1 MFETLTKGFRSA
13 KQRFQGVAEL
23 DEATVD
29 EALKDVRTALL
40 EADVGFDVVQDFCQR
55 VKEKAV
61 GVIVKVKASSKE
73 KIRRVTA
80 EDHFVK
86 LCHDELVELM
96 GPVDSALKY
105 AKKGPTGIMMVGL
118 QGSGKTTTVGKLAH
132 YLDKQH
138 KRPLLVA
145 ADVYRPAAI
154 DQLKVLGEQLGIPV
168 YSEPGGKPPEICERA
183 VRVAAES
190 GRDVILFDTAGR
202 LAIDEPLM
210 QELSEI
216 DRRVHPG
223 NILLVVDAMIGQ
235 DAVGTAKAFND
246 RLNLDGVILTKLDG
260 DARGGAALS
269 VKEVTG
275 KPIKFVGMGESS
287 ERLEEFRPDG
297 MASRILG
304 RGDVVGLIQQF
315 EEVVDE
321 EKAEQDAVR
330 MLKGKFDMNDFLEQ
344 IAVLKKMG
352 PLKDMV
358 EKIPGIADAIP
369 EGVQVS
375 DDELVKIERD
385 DLVDDPGRAPPPG
398 ALRGDELGGDRR
410 RREAQEEAQRLL
422 RHQPAGPGFA
432 GLRPARAGGRGP
444 AEPVRD
450 DAADDDADR
459 DVDRSARQ
467 DPRLQAARP
476 GQEDDG
482 PRRQPARQHDADAL
496 GGAGKL
502 PGPEAQRRQGQG
514 KAQAQGRAQGPK
526 EGAREALTRQPLTAM
541 ARAIAAIATRM
552 MAARSV
558 AGEGARGGAGSTG
571 GGVGASAGGAR
582 RQGPRR
588 RGLRAREGSGRRDR

>member
-23 DEATVD
+23 DETTVD

-55 VKEKAV
+55 VKDKAV

-73 KIRRVTA
+73 KVRRVTP

-96 GPVDSALKY
+96 GPIDSGLKF
-105 AKKGPTGIMMVGL
+105 AKKGPTGIMLVGL

-154 DQLKVLGEQLGIPV
+154 DQLKILGEKLGIPV
-168 YSEPGGKPPEICERA
+168 YSEPGGKPPEICEKA

-190 GRDVILFDTAGR
+190 GRDVIIFDTAGR

-216 DRRVHPG
+216 DRRVQPA

-246 RLNLDGVILTKLDG
+246 RLNVDGVILTKLDG

-269 VKEVTG
+269 VRAVTG

-344 IAVLKKMG
+344 IGVLKKMG

-375 DDELVKIERD
+375 DDELVKISAMISSMTEDERRHPERFVVTSWEEI
-385 DLVDDPGRAPPPG
+385 VDGGKRKKKRSAFYDNSRLARVS
-398 ALRGDELGGDRR
+398 RGCG
-410 RREAQEEAQRLL
+410 RREQEVADLL
-422 RHQPAGPGFA
+422 NRFAMMRQMMMQIGMSTGLLGKIPGFKQ
-432 GLRPARAGGRGP
+432 L
-444 AEPVRD
+444 
-450 DAADDDADR
+450 
-459 DVDRSARQ
+459 
-467 DPRLQAARP
+467 
-476 GQEDDG
+476 
-482 PRRQPARQHDADAL
+482 
-496 GGAGKL
+496 
-502 PGPEAQRRQGQG
+502 
-514 KAQAQGRAQGPK
+514 AQAK
-526 EGAREALTRQPLTAM
+526 K
-541 ARAIAAIATRM
+541 M
-552 MAARSV
+552 MGLDVNQLANMMQTPSA
-558 AGEGARGGAGSTG
+558 ERGGFQAPKRN
-571 GGVGASAGGAR
+571 VDKAKEKRKRKDAR
-582 RQGPRR
+582 K
-588 RGLRAREGSGRRDR
+588 ARKKGRSKR